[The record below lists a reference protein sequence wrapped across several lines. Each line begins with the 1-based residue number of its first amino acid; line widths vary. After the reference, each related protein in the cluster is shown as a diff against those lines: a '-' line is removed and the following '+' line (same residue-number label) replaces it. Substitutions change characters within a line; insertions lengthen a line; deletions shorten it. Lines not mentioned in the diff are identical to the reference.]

1 MSATDGALVQ
11 VAFYGGYFAMAFP
24 AAMFIRKFS
33 YKAGVLLGLGLYAF
47 GAFLFFPAKMTGEY
61 YPFLIAYFILTC
73 GLSFLETSC
82 NPMGT
87 EETATRRLNLAQS
100 FNPMGS
106 LLGMYVAMQF
116 IQAKLHPMGTDERAL
131 LNDSEFQAIKESD
144 LAVLIAPYL
153 TIGLVILAMLLLIRF
168 VKEWRSES
176 QNRFLSYAKTYFHP
190 DTLSGRCNSTILLCG
205 CSDYVLDLYHSVWY
219 TPVYVAGIWHG

>member
-1 MSATDGALVQ
+1 
-11 VAFYGGYFAMAFP
+11 
-24 AAMFIRKFS
+24 
-33 YKAGVLLGLGLYAF
+33 
-47 GAFLFFPAKMTGEY
+47 MTGEY

-82 NPMGT
+82 NPYILSMGM

-116 IQAKLHPMGTDERAL
+116 IQAKLHPMDTVDRAL

-153 TIGLVILAMLLLIRF
+153 IIGLIIVAMLLIIRF
-168 VKEWRSES
+168 VKMPKNGD
-176 QNRFLSYAKTYFHP
+176 QNH
-190 DTLSGRCNSTILLCG
+190 
-205 CSDYVLDLYHSVWY
+205 
-219 TPVYVAGIWHG
+219 

>member
-1 MSATDGALVQ
+1 
-11 VAFYGGYFAMAFP
+11 MAFP
-24 AAMFIRKFS
+24 AAIFIRKYS
-33 YKAGVLLGLGLYAF
+33 YKAGVLLGLGMYAF

-82 NPMGT
+82 NPYILSMGT

-116 IQAKLHPMGTDERAL
+116 IQAKLHPMCTEDRAL

-144 LAVLIAPYL
+144 LSVLIAPYL
-153 TIGLVILAMLLLIRF
+153 IIGLVIVAMLLLIRF
-168 VKEWRSES
+168 VKMP
-176 QNRFLSYAKTYFHP
+176 KTEIRI
-190 DTLSGRCNSTILLCG
+190 TK
-205 CSDYVLDLYHSVWY
+205 
-219 TPVYVAGIWHG
+219 